1 MVSFLVQ
8 KEIINLKKKLI
19 INLLSIS
26 KGLIAQIPKD
36 YYEFLLKLQK
46 NLTSKI
52 KSVGKIDYD
61 FWRTYTND
69 KKTEP
74 ALNFIDGDLIESFL
88 DLNSTEMAECAE
100 GIMVI

>member
-1 MVSFLVQ
+1 
-8 KEIINLKKKLI
+8 
-19 INLLSIS
+19 
-26 KGLIAQIPKD
+26 LIAQIPKD

-46 NLTSKI
+46 NLASKI

-61 FWRTYTND
+61 YWRTYTND

-88 DLNSTEMAECAE
+88 DLSSAEMAECTE
-100 GIMVI
+100 GIMYNMNGQNRKATVDDIIKIVEELSRIH